1 MYKLKCNVSMIQL
14 WNLGSMLLHITNAN
28 EMVKKIGFVKTK
40 FHLNEILDD
49 IACHLN
55 WIWMNSNSVQY
66 EAWSNLCTSQM
77 MVIPR
82 VLGPHDLESYELF
95 VIENC
100 GYNNDLL
107 NG

>member
-1 MYKLKCNVSMIQL
+1 MK
-14 WNLGSMLLHITNAN
+14 
-28 EMVKKIGFVKTK
+28 
-40 FHLNEILDD
+40 ILDD

-55 WIWMNSNSVQY
+55 WIWMNWNSVEY
-66 EAWSNLCTSQM
+66 EARSNLCTSQM

-82 VLGPHDLESYELF
+82 VLGPKDLESYELF

-100 GYNNDLL
+100 GYNDLL